1 MERSVNMRKVLICIK
16 ISYIHKYFYAL
27 YTDLYFEFYN
37 IQYCLRE
44 DSALAIV
51 KKKLIIIHF
60 L

>member
-1 MERSVNMRKVLICIK
+1 MRKVLICIK